1 MPFAQLVIGP
11 PGSGKS
17 TYCDGMQQFMT
28 AIDRKCSVVNLDP
41 ANDKTN
47 YSPALDIR
55 DLVPLEEVMEK
66 EELGPNGGV
75 LYALEELEENWEWF
89 QEELENLSDSYVIF
103 DCPGQVELFTHHE
116 TLPRV
121 FHKIEKLGYRLIVV
135 QLLDSHTISRPTLYI
150 SSLLLCLRSM
160 LHMPFPLINVLSKID
175 NLVKTAEPLPFNL
188 DYYTEVQDLERLLPL
203 LEKEQS
209 TASNPSQIQSNNKFS
224 ALNAA
229 LIGLIEDFGLVGFEM
244 LAVEDKTSMTNLLRA
259 IDRASGYV
267 FGTGEGSNEGI
278 WQVAMQ
284 EGWGGKM
291 DVRDVQERWI
301 DRREEFDELERKAWE
316 EEAREATATKV
327 VRVPGENRE
336 QVPEEMQGMR
346 GGARNNDDNDD
357 DDLEE
362 LQRQFMEEKRKGDGA
377 SEIKVTNKRS

>member
-28 AIDRKCSVVNLDP
+28 AIDRKCSIVNLDP

-47 YSPALDIR
+47 YESALDIR

-89 QEELENLSDSYVIF
+89 HEELENLSDSYIIF

-209 TASNPSQIQSNNKFS
+209 TASNPSQMQSHNKFS

-229 LIGLIEDFGLVGFEM
+229 LVGLIEDFGLVGFET

-267 FGTGEGSNEGI
+267 FGTDEGSNEGI

-327 VRVPGENRE
+327 VRLPGEKSDPIPDDDVE
-336 QVPEEMQGMR
+336 VQGMR
-346 GGARNNDDNDD
+346 NGLDNDD
-357 DDLEE
+357 DDLEA
-362 LQRQFMEEKRKGDGA
+362 LQRQFMEQKRNGDGA
-377 SEIKVTNKRS
+377 SGIKVTNKRS